1 MDAREYRAK
10 PVSERAKLLSGHCE
24 APQGAKPVRFDL
36 RRGPR
41 VGGVLRSRA
50 KLLSGHCEA
59 PQGAKPVRFDLRR
72 GPRVG
77 GALRS

>member
-1 MDAREYRAK
+1 MPIWLLADKIGRCCFDRAK
-10 PVSERAKLLSGHCE
+10 PVSERAKLLSG
-24 APQGAKPVRFDL
+24 Q
-36 RRGPR
+36 
-41 VGGVLRSRA
+41 
-50 KLLSGHCEA
+50 CEA

>member
-1 MDAREYRAK
+1 MGGVLR
-10 PVSERAKLLSGHCE
+10 SRAKLLSGQCE

-50 KLLSGHCEA
+50 KLLSGQCEA
-59 PQGAKPVRFDLRR
+59 PQGAKYISERNCNGTGISDKND
-72 GPRVG
+72 GQYII
-77 GALRS
+77 